1 MTWVGVGEGGSFEY
15 CCWDNP
21 HKPQLN
27 PSQPNTS
34 APVTPN
40 PTPATHTPAHLKPF
54 LVEGTRLRMHE
65 HSFRCK
71 WFFCPQKILGVEK
84 LIFPRVGDEVVV
96 NSVIELLPTPAT
108 HFQAGDLSLFW
119 STRWEVV

>member
-15 CCWDNP
+15 CWWDNP

-40 PTPATHTPAHLKPF
+40 PTPAHLKPF
-54 LVEGTRLRMHE
+54 LVEGTRLRMHQPTE
-65 HSFRCK
+65 GVFGASGFPG
-71 WFFCPQKILGVEK
+71 PQKILGVEK